1 MTHMDASIFPE
12 PLKFDPS
19 RFEKQAPAPPYCFV
33 AFGGGPRICPG
44 NEFGRI
50 QTLITIHHLVT
61 QFSWKLLAD
70 SSFRRY
76 PVVVPAQ
83 GLPVQIMPKKPS

>member
-1 MTHMDASIFPE
+1 MTHMDTSIFPE
-12 PLKFDPS
+12 PSKFDPS
-19 RFEKQAPAPPYCFV
+19 RFEKQAPVPPYCFV

-70 SSFRRY
+70 SSFSRE
-76 PVVVPAQ
+76 PMPEPAQ